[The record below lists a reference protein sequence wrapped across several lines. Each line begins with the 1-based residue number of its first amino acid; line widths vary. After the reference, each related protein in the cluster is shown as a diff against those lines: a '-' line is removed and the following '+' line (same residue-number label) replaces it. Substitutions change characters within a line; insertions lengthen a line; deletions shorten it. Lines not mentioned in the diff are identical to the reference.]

1 MINAKIASTVI
12 AGLFPLSEKAVS
24 EKLSTEEHNA
34 FASDVTAL
42 NQQIEN
48 LTITHDLAVSDLATA
63 NATIAT
69 LTAEKQGA
77 EAKVASISAQL
88 ATVTAERDTF
98 KGHYDAAAKLG
109 TGTGKEDENS
119 RQKVETSSYN
129 ANAMEIFNKTH
140 GKA

>member
-1 MINAKIASTVI
+1 MSTTKIVSTVI
-12 AGLFPLSEKAVS
+12 AGLFPKSEKAVS
-24 EKLSTEEHNA
+24 EKLSTEEHND
-34 FASDVTAL
+34 FAADVTAL
-42 NQQIEN
+42 HDQIEN
-48 LTITHDLAVSDLATA
+48 LTITSDLAVSDLATA

-69 LTAEKQGA
+69 LTTEKQGA
-77 EAKVASISAQL
+77 EAKVTSISTQL

-98 KGHYDAAAKLG
+98 KAHYDAAAKLG

-129 ANAMEIFNKTH
+129 ANALEIFNKTH